1 MNLQECGIKHFVY
14 SSLPS
19 VDKLSQGRFKNVVHF
34 ESKAR
39 IEEYA
44 KEQLENA
51 TILIP
56 GELPSLSQS
65 WSHLSLSLSTSGAF
79 LSNLA
84 NPMWATVK
92 GKISCRI
99 LEVRQNS

>member
-44 KEQLENA
+44 KEQLENV

-65 WSHLSLSLSTSGAF
+65 CSYVSLNSSRLGPF

-92 GKISCRI
+92 GKI
-99 LEVRQNS
+99 